1 MRIIRHNDRQ
11 LRGGAP
17 VHRTLTKKN
26 LFKIV
31 SQILISF
38 LDVYFLGR
46 EWWQFLTS
54 NNIIFFTSYSKQ
66 NTLMSHLN
74 NYCRSEEKIIN
85 GPSWQTTQNEPWTL
99 TNMKLFKI
107 IPHSR
112 NTPNFNIFYLMG
124 RFEEKNKWPFLTNN
138 PKCHYGFNVI
148 NRRDFENDSIKKLKA
163 KRFFRIHLKKRH
175 LKSEQRFGA
184 TLRHYQVEKWKSTRC
199 KTNI

>member
-26 LFKIV
+26 LFKIIP
-31 SQILISF
+31 QILISF

-138 PKCHYGFNVI
+138 PKCRYGFNVI

-163 KRFFRIHLKKRH
+163 KRFLRYIKK
-175 LKSEQRFGA
+175 KD
-184 TLRHYQVEKWKSTRC
+184 
-199 KTNI
+199 I